1 MSTPFDT
8 PNTPVTPELE
18 PGSFAVL
25 RVADVNRI
33 GAFLDWGQPKELF
46 VPFAEQTK
54 SLKPDDEVL
63 VYLYIDNTQR
73 LCASM
78 RVERNL
84 DSAFPEYQIGDSVEL
99 VVISKTEMG
108 VKALV
113 DGRYIGL
120 IYKDEIFK
128 PLSYAQPISGFIK
141 KVRDDGKIDLQLT
154 DPLKSG
160 HRTADPVADQILER
174 LAESDGFLPINDKTQ
189 AEEIYEWFGV
199 SRKKFKI
206 ALGSLYKKRLITVD
220 DDGIRLVK

>member
-1 MSTPFDT
+1 MSTPFDA
-8 PNTPVTPELE
+8 PNDSAAPALE

-25 RVADVNRI
+25 RVADLNRV

-46 VPFAEQTK
+46 LPFAEQTK
-54 SLKPDDEVL
+54 TLKVDDEVL

-84 DSAFPEYQIGDSVEL
+84 DSAFPDYQTGDAVEL
-99 VVISKTEMG
+99 VVISKSEMG
-108 VKALV
+108 VKALI

-128 PLSYAQPISGFIK
+128 PLTYAQSVSGFIK

-160 HRTADPVADQILER
+160 HRTADPVADQILDR
-174 LAESDGFLPINDKTQ
+174 LKGADGFLPINDKTP

-206 ALGSLYKKRLITVD
+206 ALGSLYKRRLITVE
-220 DDGIRLVK
+220 DDGVRLVK